1 MKKIYIFSL
10 GNPESREKGKYKY
23 TRHNAARLL
32 CEAFDFDA
40 ASAEG
45 VIRPA
50 SSEKSIVGKEEVTKE
65 RKEEEEIKITHIAPD
80 TYMNESGI
88 FIKKYMRYNNIN
100 LDQIIIVYDDKD
112 IEVCDVKVGINR
124 TAGGH
129 NGVESII
136 QSLNTKE
143 FYRLRVGIGAKIV
156 PEMLLQ
162 DYVLS
167 KLNESEIETF
177 TLKGDMGKKL
187 NEVFANKLKDIINN
201 LK

>member
-1 MKKIYIFSL
+1 MKKIYVFSL

-32 CEAFDFDA
+32 CEAFDFGA
-40 ASAEG
+40 ASA
-45 VIRPA
+45 A
-50 SSEKSIVGKEEVTKE
+50 SSEV
-65 RKEEEEIKITHIAPD
+65 KIIHIAPD
-80 TYMNESGI
+80 IYMNESGI
-88 FIKKYMRYNNIN
+88 FIKDYMRYNNVN
-100 LDQIIIVYDDKD
+100 LDQIIIAYDDKD
-112 IEVCDVKVGINR
+112 IEVGDVKVGINR

-129 NGVESII
+129 NGVESVI
-136 QSLNTKE
+136 QEMGSKE

-167 KLNESEIETF
+167 KLTDNEIDTF
-177 TLKGDMGKKL
+177 NLKGDAGKKL
-187 NEVFANKLKDIINN
+187 SEVFANKLKDIINN

>member
-1 MKKIYIFSL
+1 MKKLYIFSL

-32 CEAFDFDA
+32 CEAFDFSA
-40 ASAEG
+40 ASNEVQ
-45 VIRPA
+45 VI
-50 SSEKSIVGKEEVTKE
+50 
-65 RKEEEEIKITHIAPD
+65 HIAPD

-88 FIKKYMRYNNIN
+88 FIKGYMRYNNVN
-100 LDQIIIVYDDKD
+100 LDQIIIAYDDKD
-112 IEVCDVKVGINR
+112 IEIGDVKVGLNR

-129 NGVESII
+129 NGVESVI
-136 QSLNTKE
+136 QELGSKE

-177 TLKGDMGKKL
+177 TLKGDIGKKL
-187 NEVFANKLKDIINN
+187 NEVFSNKLKDIINN